1 MIPGAGRKARPLYVR
16 GGPSVPGTGESR
28 FPAIILMT
36 AVGFGLILCA
46 GVGSLAAPGPA
57 PTRQEPMTTQLPV
70 PALAL
75 LTASAVLCVAAVVL
89 LVRARRDRARTA
101 QRLQRRDAEIERL
114 RHQLQDARRLEAVG
128 ILAGGIVNNLNN
140 LLAAMLGSAR
150 LATHE
155 TGLPA
160 PARQEIDRLLKAGHQ
175 ATDLVREL
183 ADFYRD
189 ADQARRPQ
197 DLLPVVR
204 DTVKLLQDIV
214 PSSTEV
220 QAELGACGAVLA
232 TRAGVQQAIMTLGSG
247 AVRSLG
253 AGGGRVTIRLA
264 EQRLDGPLP
273 AHPSTLAPGAY
284 ACLSVESVPNDRQ
297 ARAGGNG
304 VTPADSDLTALCG
317 MVGEQG
323 GVTIDDNGDV
333 ESCAIWF
340 PLIAWRVVAGTDTAI
355 TTITPVP
362 EQPAEPEP
370 LELELPAGGTPRAT
384 ILLVDDEEMVA
395 QVLARGLRRLGYR
408 VVIHLDS
415 RSALADFSQ
424 TPGLFDIVITD
435 QIMPQMSGVRLAQRI
450 HDVRPDIP
458 VALCTGFRDS
468 FNEQQAR
475 DAGVADFILKPTSH
489 RALAAVVDRL
499 VLKRMEGRG

>member
-1 MIPGAGRKARPLYVR
+1 MPGQLTPILQVLAG
-16 GGPSVPGTGESR
+16 
-28 FPAIILMT
+28 
-36 AVGFGLILCA
+36 
-46 GVGSLAAPGPA
+46 
-57 PTRQEPMTTQLPV
+57 
-70 PALAL
+70 
-75 LTASAVLCVAAVVL
+75 ASAALCTVALVL
-89 LVRARRDRARTA
+89 LVRARQTSRKTA
-101 QRLQRRDAEIERL
+101 LRLQRRDAEIGRL

-150 LATHE
+150 LTTHE
-155 TGLPA
+155 AGLPA
-160 PARQEIDRLLKAGHQ
+160 PARQELDRLLKAGQQ
-175 ATDLVREL
+175 AADLVREL

-220 QAELGACGAVLA
+220 RAELSPCSPVLA
-232 TRAGVQQAIMTLGSG
+232 TRGGVQQAIMTLGSG

-253 AGGGRVTIRLA
+253 PSGGRVTIRLA
-264 EQRLDGPLP
+264 EQRIDGPMA
-273 AHPSTLAPGAY
+273 AHPSLLAPGAY
-284 ACLSVESVPNDRQ
+284 ACLSVESVPTDRH
-297 ARAGGNG
+297 ARTGSPSG
-304 VTPADSDLTALCG
+304 TPADGDLVALCG
-317 MVGEQG
+317 MVGDQG
-323 GVTIDDNGDV
+323 GVTIDDSGEV
-333 ESCAIWF
+333 ESCSIWF
-340 PLIAWRVVAGTDTAI
+340 PLVAWRVAAGTETSI
-355 TTITPVP
+355 TTITPAAPV
-362 EQPAEPEP
+362 ATEPEP
-370 LELELPAGGTPRAT
+370 LDLEQPVGGPPRAT

-499 VLKRMEGRG
+499 VLKRLEGRG

>member
-1 MIPGAGRKARPLYVR
+1 MPGQLTPPLLTLLVA
-16 GGPSVPGTGESR
+16 SAT
-28 FPAIILMT
+28 
-36 AVGFGLILCA
+36 LCA
-46 GVGSLAAPGPA
+46 
-57 PTRQEPMTTQLPV
+57 
-70 PALAL
+70 
-75 LTASAVLCVAAVVL
+75 VAAAL
-89 LVRARRDRARTA
+89 LVRARRSARRTA
-101 QRLQRRDAEIERL
+101 LRLQRRDAEIGRL

-140 LLAAMLGSAR
+140 LLAAVLGSAR

-155 TGLPA
+155 AGLPA

-220 QAELGACGAVLA
+220 RAELGACGPVLA
-232 TRAGVQQAIMTLGSG
+232 TRGGVQQAIMTLGSG

-253 AGGGRVTIRLA
+253 NAGGRVTIRLS
-264 EQRLDGPLP
+264 EQRLDGPVA
-273 AHPSTLAPGAY
+273 AHPSPLAPGAY
-284 ACLSVESVPNDRQ
+284 ACLSVESVPTDPRLRGSGQ
-297 ARAGGNG
+297 SG
-304 VTPADSDLTALCG
+304 TPADGDLAALCG
-317 MVGEQG
+317 MAGDQG
-323 GVTIDDNGDV
+323 GVTIDDSGEV

-340 PLIAWRVVAGTDTAI
+340 PLIAWRVSAGVETAI
-355 TTITPVP
+355 TTMSP
-362 EQPAEPEP
+362 EAPAAVEPEP
-370 LELELPAGGTPRAT
+370 LELEQPAGSPPRAT

-489 RALAAVVDRL
+489 RALAAVIDRL

>member
-1 MIPGAGRKARPLYVR
+1 MSGQLTPLLQALVGASA
-16 GGPSVPGTGESR
+16 
-28 FPAIILMT
+28 A
-36 AVGFGLILCA
+36 LCA
-46 GVGSLAAPGPA
+46 V
-57 PTRQEPMTTQLPV
+57 
-70 PALAL
+70 AL
-75 LTASAVLCVAAVVL
+75 VL
-89 LVRARRDRARTA
+89 LVRARQAGRRTA
-101 QRLQRRDAEIERL
+101 LRLQRRDTEIAKL

-150 LATHE
+150 LTTHE
-155 TGLPA
+155 AGLPA
-160 PARQEIDRLLKAGHQ
+160 PARQELDRLLKAGQQ

-220 QAELGACGAVLA
+220 RPVLA

-253 AGGGRVTIRLA
+253 SSGGRVTIRLA
-264 EQRLDGPLP
+264 EQRIDGPMA
-273 AHPSTLAPGAY
+273 AHPSVLAPGAY
-284 ACLSVESVPNDRQ
+284 ACLSVESVPTERH
-297 ARAGGNG
+297 ARNG
-304 VTPADSDLTALCG
+304 SPSGTPADGDLAALCG
-317 MVGEQG
+317 MVGDQG
-323 GVTIDDNGDV
+323 GVTIDDSGEV

-340 PLIAWRVVAGTDTAI
+340 PLVAWRVTAGTGTSI
-355 TTITPVP
+355 TTIKPAPATV
-362 EQPAEPEP
+362 AEPEP
-370 LELELPAGGTPRAT
+370 LELEQPVGGPPRAT

>member
-1 MIPGAGRKARPLYVR
+1 MSGQLTPLFQALLGASA
-16 GGPSVPGTGESR
+16 
-28 FPAIILMT
+28 A
-36 AVGFGLILCA
+36 LCA
-46 GVGSLAAPGPA
+46 V
-57 PTRQEPMTTQLPV
+57 
-70 PALAL
+70 AL
-75 LTASAVLCVAAVVL
+75 VL
-89 LVRARRDRARTA
+89 LIRARQASLRTA
-101 QRLQRRDAEIERL
+101 LRLQRRDAEIGRL

-150 LATHE
+150 LTTHE

-160 PARQEIDRLLKAGHQ
+160 PARQELDRLLKAGQQ

-204 DTVKLLQDIV
+204 DTVKLMQDIV

-220 QAELGACGAVLA
+220 RAELNPCSPVLA

-253 AGGGRVTIRLA
+253 PSGGRVTIRLA
-264 EQRLDGPLP
+264 EQRIDGPLA
-273 AHPSTLAPGAY
+273 AHPSALAPGAY
-284 ACLSVESVPNDRQ
+284 ACLSVESVPADRR
-297 ARAGGNG
+297 ARSGSPCG
-304 VTPADSDLTALCG
+304 TPADGDLSALCG
-317 MVGEQG
+317 MVGDQG
-323 GVTIDDNGDV
+323 GVTIDDSGAV
-333 ESCAIWF
+333 EACTIWF
-340 PLIAWRVVAGTDTAI
+340 PLIAWRVAAGTETSI
-355 TTITPVP
+355 TTITPAVST
-362 EQPAEPEP
+362 ASEPEL
-370 LELELPAGGTPRAT
+370 LELEQPVGGPPRAT